1 MEYALME
8 RAEHPWGDD
17 ERKDRDR
24 GGDDQVG
31 GDYTLKAEHRG
42 STRHESMSRSTL
54 EAGGTHRIP

>member
-1 MEYALME
+1 ME